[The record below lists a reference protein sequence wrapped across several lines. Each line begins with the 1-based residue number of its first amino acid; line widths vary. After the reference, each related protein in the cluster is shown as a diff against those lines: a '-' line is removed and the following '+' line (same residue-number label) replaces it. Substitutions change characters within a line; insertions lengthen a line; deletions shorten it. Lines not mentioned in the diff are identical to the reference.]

1 VEIAE
6 LKEITNLVLSGNQ
19 LTGQHF
25 FIFDST
31 HEGKI
36 DPPN

>member
-6 LKEITNLVLSGNQ
+6 LKWLTNLHLSRNQ

-25 FIFDST
+25 FIFDTT
-31 HEGKI
+31 HESKI
-36 DPPN
+36 DPSN